1 MSKINKVDVGHRPA
15 TKKTNSQIHPSFV
28 LNMQI
33 QQFHHTI
40 SPLSVS
46 LLQFCDKTAAN
57 NKPSEKESLQQ
68 RLLEMKTEQ
77 QLLLLTERL
86 AVMGVRRCRIQQMVF
101 NVQQISPKCRL
112 KLTSISKF
120 GTRFIFVLMESMY
133 NFCFTPNRRKDVC
146 CNNFPFSFP
155 PHCEIKLYNNYF
167 SSQLELVHILLKSE
181 LKNQQQVCQRKKK
194 NLNVHLIFGEQLWKW
209 IALIFV
215 V

>member
-1 MSKINKVDVGHRPA
+1 M
-15 TKKTNSQIHPSFV
+15 
-28 LNMQI
+28 
-33 QQFHHTI
+33 
-40 SPLSVS
+40 
-46 LLQFCDKTAAN
+46 
-57 NKPSEKESLQQ
+57 
-68 RLLEMKTEQ
+68 
-77 QLLLLTERL
+77 
-86 AVMGVRRCRIQQMVF
+86 
-101 NVQQISPKCRL
+101 

-167 SSQLELVHILLKSE
+167 SSQLELVHILFKSE

-209 IALIFV
+209 IAFNFCGLISLVYWTWNWLILLIKGQPPQFPPMSNQAN
-215 V
+215 